1 MPRALPDFAE
11 AREVL
16 LMIHMIARTYGQAPH
31 EILNWTPFQLS
42 IALITYDAGQRDAAY
57 RYKRIM
63 SQKGGIVVP
72 VMKVGD

>member
-1 MPRALPDFAE
+1 MRDFAE

-16 LMIHMIARTYGQAPH
+16 LMVHKIACTYGQAPH
-31 EILNWTPFQLS
+31 EVLNWTPFELS
-42 IALITYDAGQRDAAY
+42 VALITYDAGQRAAHY

-72 VMKVGD
+72 VMQVGD